1 MSLTPP
7 GQILRLPPY
16 ASEITDAD
24 EEIFLLYTRLA
35 AVKSTDDNDATHFH
49 GLGFVD
55 SAHDRLPVRLEIK
68 PRAPAEPDTVSSGI
82 SRGARK
88 KRKAMI
94 SHMVCEWELWQD
106 KTALRSRAGD
116 TGSVL
121 WQASVD
127 FATFV
132 LQQRYFPYPDSLF
145 DVPQLASARV
155 VELGAGTGLLGTA
168 LGPLFA
174 QYTATDIPAL
184 VPLLHKNMDN
194 AKRNISAHA
203 LDWTLPASR
212 QLSDDVLRE
221 PLDLILAVDCIYNPS
236 LVPPLLS
243 MISQLCTPNRTIALV
258 VSELRSEDVM
268 REFMGGWLG
277 REEEGWKLYSVN
289 GEGAECLLGPRYAI
303 WVGWRT
309 I

>member
-1 MSLTPP
+1 MSMIPP
-7 GQILRLPPY
+7 GHILRLPEH

-35 AVKSTDDNDATHFH
+35 TLKPTDEDTTSLH

-55 SAHDRLPVRLEIK
+55 SSLDKLPIRLEIK
-68 PRAPAEPDTVSSGI
+68 PRTAVEADTVLG
-82 SRGARK
+82 GRK
-88 KRKAMI
+88 KRKTRI
-94 SHMVCEWELWQD
+94 SHMVLEWELWQD

-127 FATFV
+127 FAAFV
-132 LQQRYFPYPDSLF
+132 LQQRYFPYPESLF
-145 DVPQLASARV
+145 DIPQLSSARV
-155 VELGAGTGLLGTA
+155 VELGAGTGLLGAA

-184 VPLLHKNMDN
+184 VPLLQKNLTD
-194 AKRNISAHA
+194 AKGDVSACA
-203 LDWTLPASR
+203 LDWTFPVAR
-212 QLSDDVLRE
+212 QLPDDLLRE
-221 PLDLILAVDCIYNPS
+221 PLDLVLAVDCIYNPS
-236 LVPPLLS
+236 LVPPLLNT
-243 MISQLCTPNRTIALV
+243 ISQLCAPNHTVVLV

-268 REFMGGWLG
+268 REFVEGWLQ
-277 REEEGWKLYSVN
+277 REVEGWRIHSVN
-289 GEGAECLLGPRYAI
+289 GEGEGCLLGARYAM

-309 I
+309 K